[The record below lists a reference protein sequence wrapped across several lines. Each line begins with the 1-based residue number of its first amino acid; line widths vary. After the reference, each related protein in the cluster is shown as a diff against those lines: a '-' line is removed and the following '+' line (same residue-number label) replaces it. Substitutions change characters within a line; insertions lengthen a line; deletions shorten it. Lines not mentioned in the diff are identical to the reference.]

1 MKKSRIYF
9 GARMKKIL
17 SKIFNVT
24 AKKNEDVRSNRSIK
38 LKGFIEISTKTGQ
51 NVQKA
56 FEVLTRS
63 ILKKGKCKY

>member
-1 MKKSRIYF
+1 
-9 GARMKKIL
+9 MKKIL